1 MSLEVSDG
9 GITVSVNGEN
19 VDVPAG
25 STLTDLLDRLRLDKA
40 RIAVEHNLRVVP
52 RVEHGTLRL
61 NHGDRLEIVTFV
73 GGG

>member
-1 MSLEVSDG
+1 MTLEMSDG
-9 GITVSVNGEN
+9 GITVSVNGQD

-25 STLTDLLDRLRLDKA
+25 STLADLLERLRVDRA

-52 RVEHGTLRL
+52 RAEHQTLRL